1 MEQKLV
7 GILLNAAAHRG
18 VPQGRTGWESLA
30 CYEEA
35 ADAYGL
41 TPCYLKLADI
51 DPVSGCSAVYIKSQQ
66 GYKRVVIPI
75 PEVIHNRAIYP
86 SGNTGTQ
93 RLAARG
99 VKVFNLH
106 SRYGKDEIHR
116 LLSLDSGLVG
126 HLPGTDTGSGGLIRM
141 MEQYPDLILKPRRG
155 SIGKGIMRL
164 RRKDKESWT
173 LEYLHHGQR
182 ASVHIHP
189 ARLPGPLLRR
199 VDGSSYLIQ
208 ERIPL
213 AEAGG
218 RPFDL
223 RVTVQRGWGGEWVVT
238 GLFAKLAPP
247 GGFVSNI
254 ARGGEAATA
263 SFALEQA
270 FPARAAAHY
279 RMSAAGL
286 ALAVARCLERGLPG
300 LADIGLDI
308 GVTRDGQL
316 FFIECNGRDQRYG
329 FIKAGLPEIWKDS
342 YRRPMGYARYLLDG
356 GAER

>member
-1 MEQKLV
+1 MEQKLI

-30 CYEEA
+30 RYEEA

-41 TPCYLKLADI
+41 TPCYLKLSDI
-51 DPVSGCSAVYIKSQQ
+51 DPASGYSAAYIKGPQ

-75 PEVIHNRAIYP
+75 PQVIHNRAIYP
-86 SGNTGTQ
+86 PGNTGTQ

-99 VKVFNLH
+99 VKLFNRR

-116 LLSLDSGLVG
+116 LLSLNPELLR
-126 HLPGTDTGSGGLIRM
+126 HLPGTEAGSKSLRRM
-141 MEQYPDLILKPRRG
+141 MELYPDLILKPRRG

-164 RRKDKESWT
+164 RREDQKGWVLD
-173 LEYLHHGQR
+173 YLHKDR
-182 ASVHIHP
+182 MVTVNIDPSK
-189 ARLPGPLLRR
+189 LPHALLRR
-199 VDGSSYLIQ
+199 MNAGSYLIQ

-223 RVTVQRGWGGEWVVT
+223 RVTVQRGWGGDWAVT

-254 ARGGEAATA
+254 ARGGEAAQA
-263 SFALEQA
+263 SYVLEQA

-279 RMSAAGL
+279 RMSAASLGI
-286 ALAVARCLERGLPG
+286 AVAHCLESSLPG

-308 GVTRDGQL
+308 GLTRDGQL

-329 FIKAGLPEIWKDS
+329 FYKAGLPEVWKDS
-342 YRRPMGYARYLLDG
+342 YRRPMG
-356 GAER
+356 

>member
-1 MEQKLV
+1 MEQKNV
-7 GILLNAAAHRG
+7 GILLNASAHRG

-41 TPCYLKLADI
+41 TPCYLKLSDI
-51 DPVSGCSAVYIKSQQ
+51 DSATGYSTAYIKGHQ

-75 PEVIHNRAIYP
+75 PQVIHNRAIYP
-86 SGNTGTQ
+86 PGNTGTE

-99 VKVFNLH
+99 VKVFNRR

-116 LLSLDSGLVG
+116 LLSLNSGLLR
-126 HLPGTDTGSGGLIRM
+126 HLPGTEAGSEGLRRM

-155 SIGKGIMRL
+155 SIGKGIMRM
-164 RRKDKESWT
+164 RREDKKGW
-173 LEYLHHGQR
+173 LLDYLHNGR
-182 ASVHIHP
+182 MVTVNIDPSS
-189 ARLPGPLLRR
+189 LPYALLRR
-199 VDGSSYLIQ
+199 IDAGSYLIQ

-223 RVTVQRGWGGEWVVT
+223 RVTVQRRWGGEWAVT

-254 ARGGEAATA
+254 AQGGEAAQA
-263 SFALEQA
+263 AFALEQA

-279 RMSAAGL
+279 RMSAASLG
-286 ALAVARCLERGLPG
+286 LAVAHCLEHSLPG

-308 GVTRDGQL
+308 GLTRDGKL

-329 FIKAGLPEIWKDS
+329 FYKAGLPEVWKDT
-342 YRRPMGYARYLLDG
+342 YRRPMGYARYLLEG
-356 GAER
+356 GSE